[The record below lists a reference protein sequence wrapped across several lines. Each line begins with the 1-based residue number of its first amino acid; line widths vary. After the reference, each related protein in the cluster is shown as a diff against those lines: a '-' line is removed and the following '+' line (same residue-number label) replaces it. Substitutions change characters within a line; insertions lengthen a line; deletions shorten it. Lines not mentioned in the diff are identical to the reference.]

1 MAFLHGVETT
11 ESNVGGTAITVV
23 RSAVVGLV
31 GAAPIFMQPGIS
43 PPWNPQGKYAVGAT
57 VLDSNMNLQ
66 QCTVAGVTGAAAPA
80 WATAL
85 NAVTPADGAVSWKLV
100 QLANNAPTGVGS
112 LNQAIVVNS
121 SGDAGN
127 FGAPVQG
134 YIFSYALQLIQQ
146 QGGGQIVAV
155 NVLNPSVHFS
165 SIAAAPIQL
174 PAAGT
179 QVYNLQRMGVFD
191 FVVTNP
197 GATVTYTYGSDYL
210 VDWVNGVITIPAGST
225 IAAGASLLASY
236 SWCDPTKVTDAQIV
250 GTAAASVYTGAQC
263 FYTTYQQFGFFPKI
277 LIAPA
282 YTQDQSVSQALDA
295 IAAKVRAMACIDSP
309 PSTPVSTALTNRANV
324 GSSFFTSSFRDILCF
339 PQQQVADIGI
349 VPTGVTLSPSGV
361 PIQST
366 GAGTVV
372 LPLSIFEAAAIQ
384 ARDISQGY
392 WWSPSNQQ
400 IDTSGPDVPMY
411 VSFVDPNSDAN
422 QLNAAGICTVLTG
435 NGTGMRTWGN
445 RSASF
450 PTYTIPQNF
459 IAVRRTLDMIEESA
473 QLASL
478 QFQDNPITNGL
489 ISVVLKSVNN
499 LIRTLVKRG
508 ALVPGSAATYN
519 PGDNPSTQLAAG
531 KIVFRFN
538 LMPPTPAEDIQYNYT
553 VDTSLLA
560 NLGVSQTTTAG

>member
-1 MAFLHGVETT
+1 MAFLHGVETQ
-11 ESNVGGTAITVV
+11 ESNVSGTPITVV

-31 GAAPIFMQPGIS
+31 GAAPIFMQPGIQA
-43 PPWNPQGKYAVGAT
+43 PWNPQGKYAVGAQ
-57 VLDSNMNLQ
+57 VLDSNMNVQ
-66 QCTVAGVTGAAAPA
+66 QCTVAGVTGAAPPA
-80 WATAL
+80 WATSV
-85 NAVTPADGAVSWKLV
+85 NGVTAGDGSVSWKLV
-100 QLANNAPTGVGS
+100 QLATNAPTGVGS
-112 LNQAIVVNS
+112 LNQAVVVNS
-121 SGDAGN
+121 SSDAGN

-134 YIFSYALQLIQQ
+134 YLFSYALQFIQE

-165 SIAAAPIQL
+165 SVAAQQIQL

-179 QVYNLQRMGVFD
+179 QVYNLGQMGVFD
-191 FVVTNP
+191 FVVTNQ
-197 GATVTYTYGSDYL
+197 GATVTYTYGSDY
-210 VDWVNGVITIPAGST
+210 VIDWVNGVLTVPAGST
-225 IAAGASLLASY
+225 IAAGEILLASY
-236 SWCDPTKVTDAQIV
+236 SWCDPTKVTAAQVV

-263 FYTTYQQFGFFPKI
+263 FYTTYQQYGFFPKI
-277 LIAPA
+277 LVAPG
-282 YTQDQSVSQALDA
+282 YTQTQSVSQALDA
-295 IAAKVRAMACIDSP
+295 ISAKIRAMCCIDSA
-309 PSTPVSTALTNRANV
+309 PSTSVSTALTNRSSV

-339 PQQQVADIGI
+339 PQQQVSDIGI
-349 VPTGVTLSPSGV
+349 VPTGVTLSPAGV
-361 PIQST
+361 PIQAT
-366 GAGTVV
+366 GTGTVV
-372 LPLSIFEAAAIQ
+372 LPLSIFEAAAMQ
-384 ARDISQGY
+384 ARDINQGY

-422 QLNAAGICTVLTG
+422 QLNAAGICTVLSG

-445 RSASF
+445 RSAAF

-459 IAVRRTLDMIEESA
+459 ISIRRTLDMIEESV

-478 QFQDNPITNGL
+478 QFQDAPITNGL
-489 ISVVLKSVNN
+489 IAVVLKSVNN

-519 PGDNPSTQLAAG
+519 PGDNPATQLAAG

-538 LMPPTPAEDIQYNYT
+538 LMPPPPAEDIEYNYT

-560 NLGVSQTTTAG
+560 NLGVPQTTTAT